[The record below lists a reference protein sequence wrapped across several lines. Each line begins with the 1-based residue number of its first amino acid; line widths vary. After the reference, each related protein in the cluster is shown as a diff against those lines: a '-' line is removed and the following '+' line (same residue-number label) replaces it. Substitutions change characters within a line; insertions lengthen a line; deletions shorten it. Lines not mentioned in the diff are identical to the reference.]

1 VSFLGEWRSR
11 YGRPVTLLTT
21 DWHPW
26 FSYEWWNDIG
36 VPTLGALGSIA
47 VGAGAIVVALHSNR
61 IAQRAVDRETK
72 AREDSAAAAKRTHR
86 AELGLLCSQWLTAA
100 VDEITHP
107 LRNEVVEAG
116 SGISVSSSRRVSSRS
131 SGDLKQELD
140 VRAASVGQHGVDLV
154 KSIADR
160 LDQMGNLDNSR
171 GRALTILGHRYSL
184 QSIAAWVA
192 DSEAW
197 WVREQEARR
206 YEADFDRWKAH
217 LPAGYIDGSSRD
229 AE

>member
-1 VSFLGEWRSR
+1 M
-11 YGRPVTLLTT
+11 LLTIE
-21 DWHPW
+21 WQPW
-26 FSYEWWNDIG
+26 FSYGWWHDIG
-36 VPTLGALGSIA
+36 VPTLGAMGAIA
-47 VGAGAIVVALHSNR
+47 VGAGAIVVALHGNR
-61 IAQRAVDRETK
+61 IAQRAVERETK
-72 AREDSAAAAKRTHR
+72 AREDADAAAKRAHR

-100 VDEITHP
+100 VDEILHP
-107 LRNEVVEAG
+107 LHNEVTAG
-116 SGISVSSSRRVSSRS
+116 GHGVSGSFSRRVSDRS

-140 VRAASVGQHGVDLV
+140 VRAASVGQHGRELV

-160 LDQMGNLDNSR
+160 LDQMGNLDTSR

-192 DSEAW
+192 DHEAW

-217 LPAGYIDGSSRD
+217 LPAGYLDGSSGD